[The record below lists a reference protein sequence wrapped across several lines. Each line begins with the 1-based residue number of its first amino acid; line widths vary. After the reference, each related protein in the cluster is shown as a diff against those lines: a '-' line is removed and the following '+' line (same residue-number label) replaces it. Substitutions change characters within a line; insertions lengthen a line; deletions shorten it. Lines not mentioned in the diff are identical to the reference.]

1 MTSCASGLR
10 WLPTVLG
17 LCDCVA
23 EILSTREISSATRNT
38 RGGRCTSG
46 GFLKIASWYTRA
58 GLRGIVGWSREEIEI
73 LIFVTSHR

>member
-1 MTSCASGLR
+1 MKTLLKVAPYSFRS
-10 WLPTVLG
+10 
-17 LCDCVA
+17 VA

-38 RGGRCTSG
+38 RGRRCTRG
-46 GFLKIASWYTRA
+46 GFLKIASWYTRE